1 MQLSDVL
8 KQALDNKTFVD
19 VSLSNG
25 RQFQAK
31 VKALAGDLVVFSQVP
46 GREFFEMY
54 VPIHH
59 VISVEV
65 RIS

>member
-19 VSLSNG
+19 ISLSNG

-54 VPIHH
+54 VPLHQ

>member
-54 VPIHH
+54 VPLHH

>member
-1 MQLSDVL
+1 MLLAHVL
-8 KQALDNKTFVD
+8 KQALEKKTFID

-31 VKALAGDLVVFSQVP
+31 VKALTGELVVFSQVP
-46 GREFFEMY
+46 GREFFEMF
-54 VPIHH
+54 VPLEHI
-59 VISVEV
+59 VSVEV

>member
-46 GREFFEMY
+46 GREFFERMS
-54 VPIHH
+54 PSIM
-59 VISVEV
+59 
-65 RIS
+65 